1 MTHRSDIYLANIIFP
16 LHTWLFCVQ
25 CTVQSTGVQL
35 FPLICVCRE
44 IVPANGH
51 DLPTKDETGMLTGPS
66 LVVICTEYVYICTV
80 ARCVQRSAA
89 WILDA
94 KWLARMQGRSGLST

>member
-16 LHTWLFCVQ
+16 LHTWLFCVE

-51 DLPTKDETGMLTGPS
+51 DLSTKDGMGMLTA
-66 LVVICTEYVYICTV
+66 LVVICTEFVYICTV
-80 ARCVQRSAA
+80 ARCVHREVLHGY
-89 WILDA
+89 WMLNG
-94 KWLARMQGRSGLST
+94 LPGCREGQG

>member
-51 DLPTKDETGMLTGPS
+51 DLPTEDGMGILTGPS
-66 LVVICTEYVYICTV
+66 GYLYRACVHLYSSQMCTEKCCMDIGC
-80 ARCVQRSAA
+80 
-89 WILDA
+89 
-94 KWLARMQGRSGLST
+94 